1 MGDAPGQAHD
11 AAQDWRTARRL
22 PLPVV
27 LQRGWRRR
35 CPRCGEGPLFAGYL
49 KVADRCPVCG
59 LDYAA
64 VDSGDGPAVFVIFVV
79 GFIVTFLALGT
90 EVLFRPPYWVHAV
103 LWGPMILG
111 LSLWLLPPFK
121 AVLVGLQYRHGAR
134 EAAAGGDERE

>member
-1 MGDAPGQAHD
+1 MAT
-11 AAQDWRTARRL
+11 AAGPDPASAREWESARRL
-22 PLPVV
+22 PLSLVIA
-27 LQRGWRRR
+27 RGAKRR
-35 CPRCGEGPLFAGYL
+35 CPRCGVGPLYAGYL
-49 KVADRCPVCG
+49 KVAERCPACG

-90 EVLFRPPYWVHAV
+90 EVVFHPPYWLHAL
-103 LWGPMILG
+103 LWGPLILG

-134 EAAAGGDERE
+134 EAVAAGEERE

>member
-1 MGDAPGQAHD
+1 MDGDPEHGHTTPE
-11 AAQDWRTARRL
+11 DWRTARRL
-22 PLPVV
+22 PLAVV
-27 LQRGWRRR
+27 LRRGWWRR
-35 CPRCGEGPLFAGYL
+35 CPRCGQGALFSGYL
-49 KVADRCPVCG
+49 TVAERCSVCG

-103 LWGPMILG
+103 LWGPMIMG

-134 EAAAGGDERE
+134 EAAVGGDEQE